1 MSASSNAP
9 ITNLDLAD
17 YIRDIPDFPKPGIV
31 FKDITPLVKAP
42 EGLKAAVDGLIAKFE
57 GVEIDYVVG
66 IESRG
71 FIFGAAM
78 AYQLGVGFLPIRKPG
93 KLPYHTEKID
103 YTLEYGSG
111 TLEIHAD
118 ACGAG
123 HRVLIID
130 DLLATGGTVYGTR
143 ALLERLGAEVVG
155 AGFVVELGFLNGR
168 AQLPGLN
175 VQALVTY

>member
-1 MSASSNAP
+1 MSAP
-9 ITNLDLAD
+9 ITNVNLAD

-42 EGLKAAVDGLIAKFE
+42 EGLKASVDGLIEKFKDVE
-57 GVEIDYVVG
+57 VDYIVGV
-66 IESRG
+66 ESRG

-78 AYQLGVGFLPIRKPG
+78 AYEMGIGFLPVRKPG

-103 YTLEYGSG
+103 YSLEYGSG

-118 ACGAG
+118 ACASG
-123 HRVLIID
+123 HKVLIID
-130 DLLATGGTVYGTR
+130 DLLATGGTVMGTR
-143 ALLERLGAEVVG
+143 QLLERLGATVVG

-168 AQLPGLN
+168 ENLKGLN
-175 VQALVTY
+175 VQALVQY